1 MDALNPCENLP
12 CGLPH
17 VIETLQ
23 HERRWKHGHH
33 PRPRPRP
40 PSVNCEAQTLPF
52 LKTPGSWDAQQTS
65 EPAPCSPLRATS
77 RPYSAAA
84 AAAIAIAGLPT
95 VWLPRLKATGGST
108 GKTGGPYNPASLY
121 MWIHGLSPRRR
132 PARRAQGQLPP
143 VPPLQD
149 PPVVYQ
155 QFQTRF
161 LPVAAQRPESSA
173 WSCCVTCLSSSI
185 LLAPPSR
192 ACVGG
197 RPRSSSA
204 TQGSNQPAPREGRVC
219 SPEEP
224 SHACKRPSQPL
235 ACLFTTPKPRTSSDF
250 QKTKSDSIGE
260 LPALDSS
267 LLLLR

>member
-40 PSVNCEAQTLPF
+40 RPRPPSVNCEAQTLPF
-52 LKTPGSWDAQQTS
+52 LKTPGSWDAQQT
-65 EPAPCSPLRATS
+65 SPLRATS

-95 VWLPRLKATGGST
+95 VWLPRLRATGGST

-155 QFQTRF
+155 QVPNLLFACGCSETRVLSLVLLCDLPFF
-161 LPVAAQRPESSA
+161 LNSPCSSKQSLCRRQA
-173 WSCCVTCLSSSI
+173 KVFKCY
-185 LLAPPSR
+185 P
-192 ACVGG
+192 GF
-197 RPRSSSA
+197 
-204 TQGSNQPAPREGRVC
+204 QPAS
-219 SPEEP
+219 SP
-224 SHACKRPSQPL
+224 
-235 ACLFTTPKPRTSSDF
+235 
-250 QKTKSDSIGE
+250 
-260 LPALDSS
+260 
-267 LLLLR
+267 